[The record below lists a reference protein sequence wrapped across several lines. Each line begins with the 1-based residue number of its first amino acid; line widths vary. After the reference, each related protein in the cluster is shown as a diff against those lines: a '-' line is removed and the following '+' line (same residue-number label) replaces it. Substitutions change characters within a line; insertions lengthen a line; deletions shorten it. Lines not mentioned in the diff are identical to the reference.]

1 MSFMFSSTACLP
13 AAAKIPCCWKPFLIT
28 GEKRKRERSDPEGGR
43 WIFRERVG
51 VQMRGPSSNCRI
63 STTGTVSSNSISATL
78 LLVVVGDRCPLCS
91 LVVVV
96 VVVHTYHPT
105 VLLLAEASTL
115 HSVMA
120 IPETRLLDTRIIVPI
135 PVLGYQDC
143 SLLESCSKMYY

>member
-1 MSFMFSSTACLP
+1 
-13 AAAKIPCCWKPFLIT
+13 
-28 GEKRKRERSDPEGGR
+28 
-43 WIFRERVG
+43 
-51 VQMRGPSSNCRI
+51 MRGPSSNYRI
-63 STTGTVSSNSISATL
+63 STTGTVSSDSISATL
-78 LLVVVGDRCPLCS
+78 LLVVVGDRCPFCS
-91 LVVVV
+91 LVVV